1 MEGSVDT
8 QSSNLSS
15 IVRAELLL
23 FVQTKEIE
31 RELNVQTG
39 DNHGWN

>member
-1 MEGSVDT
+1 MEAAVDT
-8 QSSNLSS
+8 QSSNLSN
-15 IVRAELLL
+15 IGREELLL